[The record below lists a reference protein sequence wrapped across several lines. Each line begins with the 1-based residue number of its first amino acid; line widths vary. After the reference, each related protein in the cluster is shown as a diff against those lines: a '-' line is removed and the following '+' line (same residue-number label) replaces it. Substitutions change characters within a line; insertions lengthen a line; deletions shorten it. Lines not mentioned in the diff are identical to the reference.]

1 MNLQDRKATQS
12 VPRALHVVR
21 ATKKL
26 ALILALGALLGGC
39 VTNAQAF
46 KAYVGEVN
54 CAQFDAKRR
63 RGEGREKEWG
73 SRKC

>member
-1 MNLQDRKATQS
+1 LK
-12 VPRALHVVR
+12 RAMI
-21 ATKKL
+21 AEM
-26 ALILALGALLGGC
+26 AS
-39 VTNAQAF
+39 
-46 KAYVGEVN
+46 N